1 MTDKLVELFEEGAPT
16 PTPRALRP
24 SPRRKLQ

>member
-1 MTDKLVELFEEGAPT
+1 MTDKLVELFEEGAPGAQQRS
-16 PTPRALRP
+16 PKP